1 MGDGDEI
8 EEWWRWGKNVLFV
21 VCDVRGE
28 WLSEGSEIQVRAK
41 IDIKSFCSRAGLT
54 EDSYPQRI
62 GSHSYNQRWNYA
74 DRHPIIFQVSSVQLK
89 RC

>member
-41 IDIKSFCSRAGLT
+41 IDTKSFCSRAGLT

-62 GSHSYNQRWNYA
+62 ALTPTTKGEIMQT
-74 DRHPIIFQVSSVQLK
+74 DIQ
-89 RC
+89 